1 MSRFNAS
8 LICIV
13 LKYTRRPIL
22 IIAGLSFRE
31 MSVSEYRETLTPS
44 GERPSRMAM
53 SGMLIKGPKR
63 LSRYS
68 SVVICKFA
76 VFGEGLR
83 ILEGDWRIV
92 KLAYPSKLPICSIL
106 VDCFM
111 RLGSLGL
118 AMLVLKLSDGV
129 LKRPVC
135 TGVCW
140 CFLVF
145 YGAAIKIVE
154 FFSRFLQEPSC
165 LEFLSALPTR
175 SSARR

>member
-13 LKYTRRPIL
+13 LKYTRRPIR

-92 KLAYPSKLPICSIL
+92 KLAYASKLPIYSIL
-106 VDCFM
+106 VDCFI
-111 RLGSLGL
+111 RLGSLGWVI
-118 AMLVLKLSDGV
+118 LVLKSSGG
-129 LKRPVC
+129 C
-135 TGVCW
+135 
-140 CFLVF
+140 LVKSI
-145 YGAAIKIVE
+145 YVGCLVA
-154 FFSRFLQEPSC
+154 FF
-165 LEFLSALPTR
+165 
-175 SSARR
+175 